1 MPAVEIDSEEAAA
14 FEEEEEPQHTPTPP
28 VSPTAVR
35 RRATKRTTGRA
46 LVEDS
51 EEEVQSGAGEEDQP
65 TIIPPTHPISIK
77 RTWVLGGHFSRYCLR
92 KVVCGCFLCREDEV
106 LKAELERRRSYSIPG
121 KICGMM
127 RMLRH
132 SGQNLGALGEKNGEK
147 DKRERVQPTPTRD
160 HV

>member
-1 MPAVEIDSEEAAA
+1 MPAVEIDSEEATA
-14 FEEEEEPQHTPTPP
+14 FEEEEEPQRTPTPP
-28 VSPTAVR
+28 VAPTPVR
-35 RRATKRTTGRA
+35 RRATKRTAGRV

-51 EEEVQSGAGEEDQP
+51 KEELHLAHLVALLG
-65 TIIPPTHPISIK
+65 
-77 RTWVLGGHFSRYCLR
+77 TWVLGGHFSRYCLR

-121 KICGMM
+121 KKCGMM

-132 SGQNLGALGEKNGEK
+132 SGQNLGALGDKNGEK

-160 HV
+160 PV